1 MEQVIL
7 IDTNVISRYFND
19 NLEEDLI
26 LLLETSNFK
35 ISVITR
41 IELLAWEKY
50 NQAQIDIINNFISNC
65 EVIAL
70 DEKIILKTI
79 EIRKKYKIKLP
90 DAIIAASAIVF
101 GATLISLDSDFR
113 NIKGLQVIGN

>member
-19 NLEEDLI
+19 NLEENLI
-26 LLLETSNFK
+26 SLLETSNFK

-50 NQAQIDIINNFISNC
+50 NQNQLDIINDFISNC

-101 GATLISLDSDFR
+101 GATLISLDTDFK

>member
-50 NQAQIDIINNFISNC
+50 NQAQLDIINDFISNC

>member
-26 LLLETSNFK
+26 LLLEASNFK

-50 NQAQIDIINNFISNC
+50 NQAQIDIINDFISNC

-90 DAIIAASAIVF
+90 DAIIASSAIVF

>member
-35 ISVITR
+35 IFVITR

-50 NQAQIDIINNFISNC
+50 NQNQLDIINDFISNC

-101 GATLISLDSDFR
+101 GATLISLDSDFK

>member
-1 MEQVIL
+1 MGQVIL

-50 NQAQIDIINNFISNC
+50 NQAQLDIINDFISNC